1 MPTPGR
7 ARGLINGMT
16 AELGRRPAL
25 DTLRIVVV
33 LGLVFF
39 HAALVFDASDD
50 FYVKNAETT
59 GVTTVLAGLG
69 VVWAMPLLFLVA
81 GIGAQHSLRRRGP
94 GGFAA
99 ERLLRLGVPLVFA
112 TLTIVPVPQ
121 WLRLK
126 AEPGYDESYREFL
139 PRFFDVRFAPADFPF
154 VLRGEVFETGHL
166 WFVVLLL
173 TFSLLLVAV
182 VARLPATA
190 RRRAADAAAGAAGR
204 AGVVLLPAIPLALVS
219 ALLGLEEGL
228 AAWSRW
234 AYLLFFLYGFV
245 LATDERFGTALRR
258 HARVAAVL
266 AVVAFGASAP
276 GFISAGTDPFTG
288 MSPLAVVSRVLFSV
302 SGWCCLVALL
312 GLLDRPRPD
321 NAGPALDSSAVRAYL
336 AAAALPF
343 YVLHQPIVVAVAYLV
358 VPWRAPIIV
367 EYAVI
372 VAISLLLTFG
382 AYDIL
387 VRRTRITRFL
397 FGMRPERT

>member
-1 MPTPGR
+1 
-7 ARGLINGMT
+7 
-16 AELGRRPAL
+16 
-25 DTLRIVVV
+25 LRIAVV

-50 FYVKNAETT
+50 YYVKNAETT
-59 GVTTVLAGLG
+59 GATTVLAGLS

-81 GIGAQHSLRRRGP
+81 GIGARHSMRRRGP
-94 GGFAA
+94 GGFAV

-112 TLTIVPVPQ
+112 TLTIVAVPP
-121 WLRLK
+121 WLRLR
-126 AEPGYDESYREFL
+126 AQPGYDESYWEFL
-139 PRFFDVRFAPADFPF
+139 PRFFDVRFTPADFPF
-154 VLRGEVFETGHL
+154 VVQGEPFETGHL

-173 TFSLLLVAV
+173 TFSLLLVAA
-182 VARLPATA
+182 VARLPASA
-190 RRRAADAAAGAAGR
+190 RRRAVEVAAGAAGR
-204 AGVVLLPAIPLALVS
+204 PGVVLLPAIPLALVG
-219 ALLGLEEGL
+219 AVLGLEEDLG
-228 AAWSRW
+228 AWSRW

-245 LATDERFGTALRR
+245 LAADERFAAALRR

-276 GFISAGTDPFTG
+276 GFISEGTDLFTG

-302 SGWCCLVALL
+302 SGWCALVALL
-312 GLLDRPRPD
+312 GLLDRPRPPA
-321 NAGPALDSSAVRAYL
+321 AGPAREGSATRAYL

-343 YVLHQPIVVAVAYLV
+343 YVLHQPILVAVAYLV

-372 VAISLLLTFG
+372 VAASFMLTFG
-382 AYDIL
+382 TYDIL